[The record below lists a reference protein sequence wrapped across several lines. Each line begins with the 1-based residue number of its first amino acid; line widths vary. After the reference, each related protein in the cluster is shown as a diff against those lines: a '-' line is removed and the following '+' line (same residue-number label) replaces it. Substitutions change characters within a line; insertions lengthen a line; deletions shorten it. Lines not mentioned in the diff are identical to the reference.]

1 MILRSHRVRML
12 RFLSLW
18 VHSLKVVLST
28 VSGDSQ
34 ITTAT
39 GTIDD
44 TVAPD
49 IRAVFVDD
57 KNGANIASIN
67 NREKA
72 EISTNVCDI

>member
-1 MILRSHRVRML
+1 M
-12 RFLSLW
+12 
-18 VHSLKVVLST
+18 ST